1 MLFVVPE
8 IESAER
14 ERGEERERE
23 KTYKNE
29 VIESEILE
37 ERATGDDVVTT
48 HGR

>member
-1 MLFVVPE
+1 LFVVPE

-14 ERGEERERE
+14 ERREERE